1 MFTFE
6 TLLVKKAKKLKFDIE
21 YTKYIWYN
29 EDAKR

>member
-1 MFTFE
+1 MFTFQNP
-6 TLLVKKAKKLKFDIE
+6 LYKSKKLKFDIE